1 MSLRTI
7 RSLFRT
13 KSKEERATLTYL
25 KSIVGYSPR
34 NYNLFKLASIHYSAA
49 KTNVRGVKESN
60 ERLEYLG
67 DAILGS
73 IIAEYLFKKY
83 PYKEEGF
90 LTEIRSRIVSRES
103 LNNLGQKLGLREF
116 IVFDKKI
123 QKPNKSMYGDALEA
137 LIGAVYLDRGFTYCK
152 EFVIGRLVEPY
163 FNIDEIVSTGQ
174 NAKSKLI
181 EWAQKKGKNI
191 RFDTVDL
198 KDIKHGKEFTVDVL
212 LENEDIAKGYGRT
225 KKKAEQD
232 AAKKALEGLNLK

>member
-1 MSLRTI
+1 MSLSRI
-7 RSLFRT
+7 KSFFRR
-13 KSKEERATLTYL
+13 KSKEERATKTYI

-34 NYNLFKLASIHYSAA
+34 NYNLFSLAGVHHSAA
-49 KTNVRGVKESN
+49 KINIRGAKESN

-90 LTEIRSRIVSRES
+90 LTEIRSKIVSRES
-103 LNNLGQKLGLREF
+103 LNNLGHKLGLREF
-116 IVFDKKI
+116 IVVDKNI
-123 QKPNKSMYGDALEA
+123 QPTKTMYGDTLEA
-137 LIGAVYLDRGFTYCK
+137 LIGAVYLDRGFSYCS

-163 FNIDEIVSTGQ
+163 FNIDEIINIGQ

-181 EWAQKKGKNI
+181 EWAQKNGKNI
-191 RFDTVDL
+191 RFDTIDL
-198 KDIKHGKEFTVDVL
+198 KNIKHGKEFTVEVFLEDV
-212 LENEDIAKGYGRT
+212 DVAKGYGGT

-232 AAKKALEGLNLK
+232 AAKKALEGLNLQ